1 MRGVKHA
8 VTGVVGKKVRACRMD
23 KRSGKELIPGM
34 AVNKTLKSRY
44 RLMRGG
50 EIAFGPGKADLLEA
64 VARTGSIA
72 EAARQLDLS
81 YMRAWSM
88 IKTMNGCFQK
98 PVVEKNRGG
107 ETHGGAVVT
116 AFGQQVL
123 HAYRQLEAKAAKATA
138 KEAAA
143 LLKLLR

>member
-1 MRGVKHA
+1 MRGVKHVA
-8 VTGVVGKKVRACRMD
+8 TGVVGKKVRACRMD
-23 KRSGKELIPGM
+23 KRAGKELIPGM

-116 AFGQQVL
+116 DFGMEVL
-123 HAYRQLEAKAAKATA
+123 QLYRDITAKAEKAAA
-138 KEAAA
+138 KESTA

>member
-1 MRGVKHA
+1 
-8 VTGVVGKKVRACRMD
+8 
-23 KRSGKELIPGM
+23 M
-34 AVNKTLKSRY
+34 ALKNSLKPRY
-44 RLMRGG
+44 RLMRGE

-64 VARTGSIA
+64 VAQTGSIA

-88 IKTMNGCFQK
+88 IKTMNQCFAQ

-116 AFGQQVL
+116 EFGKEVL
-123 HAYRQLEAKAAKATA
+123 ELYRSLETKAVKATVR
-138 KEAAA
+138 ETGR